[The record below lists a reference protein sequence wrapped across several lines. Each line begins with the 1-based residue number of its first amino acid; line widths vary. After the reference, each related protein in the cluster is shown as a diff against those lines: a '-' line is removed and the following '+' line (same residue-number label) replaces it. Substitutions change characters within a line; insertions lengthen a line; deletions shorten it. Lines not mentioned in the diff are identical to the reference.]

1 LNHVLVNGDQQLEL
15 DAMGRQRINA
25 AAMTQIA
32 TIFSTRRRRPLRAAL
47 AFDRI

>member
-1 LNHVLVNGDQQLEL
+1 VNADQLLQL
-15 DAMGRQRINA
+15 DAAGRRGIDA